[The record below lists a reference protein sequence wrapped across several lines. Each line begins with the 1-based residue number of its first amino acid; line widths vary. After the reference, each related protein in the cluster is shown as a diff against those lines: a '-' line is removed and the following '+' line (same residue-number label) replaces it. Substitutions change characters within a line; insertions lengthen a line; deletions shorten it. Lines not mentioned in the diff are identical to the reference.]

1 MWVAAFHHR
10 PDVDALVRELTPDQM
25 AEWVAFIE
33 LYGLTPDAADFRFAR
48 LAMILSQGKIAVRD
62 LLHKPPWEFLAENRA
77 KSVEL
82 VISQWEAFNVRRA
95 ARKRK

>member
-1 MWVAAFHHR
+1 MWVAALHHR

-33 LYGLTPDAADFRFAR
+33 LYGLTPDAADCRFAR

-62 LLHKPPWEFLAENRA
+62 LLHKPAWEIARA

>member
-1 MWVAAFHHR
+1 MWVAALHQR
-10 PDVDALVRELTPDQM
+10 PDVDALVAELTPDQM

-62 LLHKPPWEFLAENRA
+62 LLHKPSWEIARA

>member
-1 MWVAAFHHR
+1 MWVAALHHR

-62 LLHKPPWEFLAENRA
+62 LLHKPSWEIARA

>member
-1 MWVAAFHHR
+1 MWVAALHHR

-62 LLHKPPWEFLAENRA
+62 LLHKPTWEIARA

>member
-62 LLHKPPWEFLAENRA
+62 LLHKPLWEIARA

>member
-62 LLHKPPWEFLAENRA
+62 LLHKPTWEIARA

>member
-1 MWVAAFHHR
+1 MWVAALHHR

-33 LYGLTPDAADFRFAR
+33 LNGLTPDAADFRFAR

-62 LLHKPPWEFLAENRA
+62 LLHKPTWEIARA

>member
-10 PDVDALVRELTPDQM
+10 PDVDALVAELTPDQM

-62 LLHKPPWEFLAENRA
+62 LLHKPTWEIARA

>member
-1 MWVAAFHHR
+1 MWVAALHHR
-10 PDVDALVRELTPDQM
+10 PDVDALVRELSPDQM

-62 LLHKPPWEFLAENRA
+62 LLHKPPWEIARC

>member
-1 MWVAAFHHR
+1 MWVAALHHR

-48 LAMILSQGKIAVRD
+48 LAMILSQG
-62 LLHKPPWEFLAENRA
+62 
-77 KSVEL
+77 
-82 VISQWEAFNVRRA
+82 
-95 ARKRK
+95 